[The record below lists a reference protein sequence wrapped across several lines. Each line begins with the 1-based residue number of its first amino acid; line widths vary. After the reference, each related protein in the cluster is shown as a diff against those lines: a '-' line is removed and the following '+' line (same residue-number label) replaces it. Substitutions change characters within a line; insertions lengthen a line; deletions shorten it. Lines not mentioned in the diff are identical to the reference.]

1 MYKSLIQIIRL
12 TAILVV
18 LLVACG
24 CTSEMKKSRYLAR
37 AERYFK
43 AGEYDQA
50 KIEYLKV
57 LQVDPGNAVAYARC
71 GAMWAD
77 EGAPLR
83 AAPFLMKARELAPK
97 DLDNR
102 YKLALLYLRAGGP
115 KEAFKE
121 ATEILKQAPDNGQ
134 ALALLAATSVTPEQ
148 TQTAEQEVQKFP
160 QHDNPYLEV
169 ANAALAIRKGDL
181 AKAES
186 ALSHAL
192 SLDPKCAQAHIGLAQ
207 LSLNKKDI
215 ARAEQELKAAADLSP
230 LRSRERLTYAE
241 FKMQKGDKEEAKSY
255 VEDLTKQARDY
266 IGAWILQAKL
276 AQSEKKYEEVAPLLQ
291 NVFSRDPD
299 NIEGRVA
306 QAQALLAKGDF
317 KQGTDILE
325 RTDKSLANNPLIKY
339 QLALAYL
346 QGKNTTQAMNELEQ
360 AIKIAPNYV
369 EAIVLLAQLR
379 LQAGDPRSVITPLES
394 VLRLRPDVPQIRTL
408 LADAYQAV
416 GRSEEAASLIREQIR
431 KSPQDSQSYVF
442 LGVILTRQ
450 KKNDEARKAF
460 EKAIELN
467 PENVIAINQL
477 ADLDLEAK
485 AFSAVHQRADALLQK
500 NPKSAP
506 AYFIH
511 GRSYVLEKNFAAAET
526 ALKKAIELDPNMGAA
541 YNLLVAIYVQ
551 ANKLPEALKE
561 LETVLAKNPQYS
573 PALLTSGIIYQQMGD
588 FAKARD
594 SYEKVLT
601 LSPNFVPALNNL
613 AYIYSEKLN
622 NLDRA
627 AELARKAHE
636 LVPAEPSVQDTFG
649 WVLYRQGRYQEA
661 AELLEQSASKSPD
674 KGEIQFH
681 LGMANYMMGR
691 LDDARAALQKAVS
704 VPGDFTG
711 KDEAKSRL
719 QLLSQAGNLSIS
731 DLEKFAK
738 EKSNDPV
745 TLLRLGAAYAKAGTV
760 DKAAQA
766 YEQAL
771 QANPK
776 LLDAALSLAKL
787 NAGPLKNN
795 TKALEYAKKARELAP
810 ADAHVTATAGHIAYQ
825 AGNFPWAYSLL
836 QESSRGLPDDP
847 AIAHDFAWAAYSTGK
862 VNEAQQAMQRVAN
875 APSASDT
882 AADAKLFLAMTA
894 LGSDDP
900 IPGSAETEVNKAL
913 GADPTYTPALMA
925 KAAIES
931 QKGDNAGATVIYN
944 GILQKWPD
952 FAPAQK
958 CLAAI
963 YANEPANAEK
973 AYDLANKARRTL
985 ADDPDLQKT
994 LGALSYQ
1001 RKEYARAVQ
1010 LLQESGQKKPLDG
1023 KSLFFLGMAQV
1034 QLGHKAEAKEILDRA
1049 LASGIP
1055 GDLAQKAQRAIS
1067 EADKAASPGP

>member
-1 MYKSLIQIIRL
+1 MYKSPIQIIRL
-12 TAILVV
+12 TAILALV
-18 LLVACG
+18 LVNCS
-24 CTSEMKKSRYLAR
+24 CTSEMKKSRYLAQ

-57 LQVDPGNAVAYARC
+57 LKVDPNNAVAYARC

-77 EGAPLR
+77 EGVPLR
-83 AAPFLMKARELAPK
+83 AGAFLMKARELAPK
-97 DLDNR
+97 DLENR
-102 YKLALLYLRAGGP
+102 YKLALVYFRIGQP

-121 ATEILKQAPDNGQ
+121 ATEILKQAPDNGP
-134 ALALLAATSVTPEQ
+134 ALALLAQTSLAPEQ
-148 TQTAEQEVQKFP
+148 IQAAEQELQKFP
-160 QHDNPYLEV
+160 QRDNPYVEV
-169 ANAALAIRKGDL
+169 ANAAQAIRKGDL
-181 AKAES
+181 AKAEA
-186 ALSHAL
+186 ALNHAL
-192 SLDPKCAQAHIGLAQ
+192 SLDPKCVQAHIGLAQ
-207 LSLNKKDI
+207 LSLNKKDN
-215 ARAEQELKAAADLSP
+215 ARAGQELKAAADLSP
-230 LRSRERLTYAE
+230 VRSRERLTYAE
-241 FKMQKGDKEEAKSY
+241 FKTQTGDKEEAKSY
-255 VEDLTKQARDY
+255 LQDLTNQARDF
-266 IGAWILQAKL
+266 IGAWVLQARI
-276 AQSEKKYEEVAPLLQ
+276 AQSDKKYDEVATLLQ

-299 NIEGRVA
+299 NIEGRVV
-306 QAQALLAKGDF
+306 QAQALLGKGDI

-325 RTDKSLANNPLIKY
+325 RADKSFANNSLIKY

-346 QGKNTTQAMNELEQ
+346 QGRNTTQATSELEQ
-360 AIKIAPNYV
+360 AVEIAPKYV
-369 EAIVLLAQLR
+369 DAIVLLAQLR
-379 LQAGDPRSVITPLES
+379 LRAGDPRSVITPLES
-394 VLRLRPDVPQIRTL
+394 ALQLRPDATQIRTL

-416 GRSEEAASLIREQIR
+416 GRSEDAASLIREQI
-431 KSPQDSQSYVF
+431 KKTPEDSQSYLV
-442 LGVILTRQ
+442 LGVILKKQ
-450 KKNDEARKAF
+450 KKNDEARKAL

-467 PENVIAINQL
+467 PQNVTAIDQL
-477 ADLDLEAK
+477 TDLDLEAK

-500 NPKSAP
+500 EPQSAP
-506 AYFIH
+506 AYYIH
-511 GRSYVLEKNFAAAET
+511 GRSYVVEKNFAAAET
-526 ALKKAIELDPNMGAA
+526 ALKKAMELDPNLIAP
-541 YNLLVAIYVQ
+541 YNLLVAIYIQ
-551 ANKLPEALKE
+551 TNKLPDALKE
-561 LETVLAKNPQYS
+561 MEKVLAKNPQYS
-573 PALLTSGIIYQQMGD
+573 PALLTSGIIYGQTGD

-594 SYEKVLT
+594 SYEKVLA
-601 LSPNFVPALNNL
+601 LNPNFVPALNNL
-613 AYIYSEKLN
+613 AYIYSEKLT

-649 WVLYRQGRYQEA
+649 WVLYRQGKYQEA

-691 LDDARAALQKAVS
+691 LDEARAALEKAVS
-704 VPGDFTG
+704 APGDFPG

-719 QLLSQAGNLSIS
+719 ALLSQAGNLSIP

-745 TLLRLGAAYAKAGTV
+745 TLMRLGAAYAKAGTA

-766 YEQAL
+766 YEKAL

-776 LLDAALSLAKL
+776 LLEAVLGLAQL
-787 NAGPLKNN
+787 NAGFLKNN
-795 TKALEYAKKARELAP
+795 AKALEYAKKARELAP
-810 ADAHVTATAGHIAYQ
+810 ADARVTATAGHIAYQ

-894 LGSDDP
+894 LDSDDP
-900 IPGSAETEVNKAL
+900 IPGSAEPEVNKAL

-925 KAAIES
+925 KAAIEL
-931 QKGDNAGATVIYN
+931 QKGDNAGAAVIYN

-985 ADDPDLQKT
+985 ADDPDLQRT

-1010 LLQESGQKKPLDG
+1010 LLQESGRKKPLDG